1 MNSTVLKEIMA
12 FLLGRKYYAN
22 IIATRGTT
30 KQEICSYI
38 FATKEAAER
47 HRDEIE
53 TTLSF
58 RYIETVSAPEKS
70 VWKRQLK
77 VKQFGYHSYTIFG
90 L

>member
-1 MNSTVLKEIMA
+1 MYSTVFNEILA
-12 FLLGRKYYAN
+12 FLFGRKYYAN
-22 IIATRGTT
+22 IIATKGVA

-58 RYIETVSAPEKS
+58 RYIETISFRSRKVSLEATVKS
-70 VWKRQLK
+70 
-77 VKQFGYHSYTIFG
+77 
-90 L
+90 

>member
-22 IIATRGTT
+22 IIATRSTT

-58 RYIETVSAPEKS
+58 RYIETVSFRSRKISLEAAVKS
-70 VWKRQLK
+70 
-77 VKQFGYHSYTIFG
+77 
-90 L
+90 

>member
-1 MNSTVLKEIMA
+1 MNSTVIKEIMA
-12 FLLGRKYYAN
+12 ILLGRKYYAN
-22 IIATRGTT
+22 IIATRCTT

-58 RYIETVSAPEKS
+58 RYIETVSFRSRKISLEAAVKS
-70 VWKRQLK
+70 
-77 VKQFGYHSYTIFG
+77 
-90 L
+90 

>member
-1 MNSTVLKEIMA
+1 MYSTVLKEIMA

-22 IIATRGTT
+22 IITT
-30 KQEICSYI
+30 KGVAKQEICSYI

-58 RYIETVSAPEKS
+58 RYIETISFRSRKVNVEMAVKS
-70 VWKRQLK
+70 
-77 VKQFGYHSYTIFG
+77 
-90 L
+90 

>member
-1 MNSTVLKEIMA
+1 MNSTVFNEILA

-22 IIATRGTT
+22 IITPTGVA

-58 RYIETVSAPEKS
+58 RYIETISFRSRKVSLEATVKS
-70 VWKRQLK
+70 
-77 VKQFGYHSYTIFG
+77 
-90 L
+90 